1 MSSLSLKVVF
11 GQGFEGYPDY
21 RVIIDEECSPA
32 DLEAYF
38 LDAAILPDPFEE
50 IRDGG
55 LPVAFSLSF
64 GGKRLNHN
72 QPIVM
77 QGVRQDDEVVFSGQY
92 VRGEEMIR
100 EWGSRLVGSPER
112 VSSHVL
118 KDEQPPPADLSPEEA
133 IELQKQVEEA
143 NAYIRSFFK
152 EEA

>member
-38 LDAAILPDPFEE
+38 LDTAILPDPFEE
-50 IRDGG
+50 MRDGE

-64 GGKRLNHN
+64 SGKRLNHN
-72 QPIVM
+72 QPIAM

-112 VSSHVL
+112 VSSHAL
-118 KDEQPPPADLSPEEA
+118 KDEQPSPAELSPEEA
-133 IELQKQVEEA
+133 IEIQKQVAEADAYFRRFFHEED
-143 NAYIRSFFK
+143 
-152 EEA
+152 